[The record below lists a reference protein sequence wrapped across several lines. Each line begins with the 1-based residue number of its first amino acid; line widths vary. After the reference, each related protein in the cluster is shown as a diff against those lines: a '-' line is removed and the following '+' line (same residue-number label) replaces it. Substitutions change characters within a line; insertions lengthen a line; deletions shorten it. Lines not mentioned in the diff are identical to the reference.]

1 MKSYKT
7 LIFIIVVIVLLAA
20 VCLLFPSDGVPFLGR
35 RLFFPTL
42 KEVLSPEKSVS
53 VDEKMRA
60 LEESIK
66 MQAITDSI
74 NTARE
79 TARQD
84 SIRFY
89 KKFFTTHSA
98 RFYLPA
104 DDYSFFD
111 TLFEAMEQC
120 KTDSSIVHILHYG
133 DSQIEEDRISSYIR
147 QRLQEQFGGMGAG
160 LLPVMQPIPS
170 ASVGQSASGAMERY
184 IIAGMHQNRAPS
196 NRYGILGQ
204 FAIMS
209 GNGSISIRSQNYSR
223 TQDNVKKWNVVR
235 LFVGTNTT
243 PLSATLISGKYSKK
257 KSIDAPKSSPTAL
270 TWYLPSPTKQI
281 TINLTGN
288 AELSAVSLDGHYGV
302 NVDNIPIRGSSGTFF
317 SQIDGNSISLTA
329 KTLNVRLVMLE
340 FGGNMMPSITQNNIQ
355 NYMDILARQINYF
368 HKICPQAKVI
378 LIGPADMSTK
388 IRGNLQTYPL
398 LPTLVEEMK
407 NTALASGAG
416 FWDMYEVMG
425 GENSMIQWVK
435 NNPAL
440 AAPDYIHFT
449 PRGADRIAEMFYES
463 LNNYYEY
470 YKMRKK

>member
-196 NRYGILGQ
+196 
-204 FAIMS
+204 
-209 GNGSISIRSQNYSR
+209 
-223 TQDNVKKWNVVR
+223 T
-235 LFVGTNTT
+235 
-243 PLSATLISGKYSKK
+243 
-257 KSIDAPKSSPTAL
+257 
-270 TWYLPSPTKQI
+270 
-281 TINLTGN
+281 
-288 AELSAVSLDGHYGV
+288 VS
-302 NVDNIPIRGSSGTFF
+302 
-317 SQIDGNSISLTA
+317 
-329 KTLNVRLVMLE
+329 
-340 FGGNMMPSITQNNIQ
+340 
-355 NYMDILARQINYF
+355 
-368 HKICPQAKVI
+368 
-378 LIGPADMSTK
+378 
-388 IRGNLQTYPL
+388 
-398 LPTLVEEMK
+398 
-407 NTALASGAG
+407 
-416 FWDMYEVMG
+416 
-425 GENSMIQWVK
+425 
-435 NNPAL
+435 
-440 AAPDYIHFT
+440 
-449 PRGADRIAEMFYES
+449 
-463 LNNYYEY
+463 
-470 YKMRKK
+470 

>member
-20 VCLLFPSDGVPFLGR
+20 VCLFFPSDGVPFLGR

-160 LLPVMQPIPS
+160 LL
-170 ASVGQSASGAMERY
+170 R
-184 IIAGMHQNRAPS
+184 
-196 NRYGILGQ
+196 
-204 FAIMS
+204 
-209 GNGSISIRSQNYSR
+209 
-223 TQDNVKKWNVVR
+223 
-235 LFVGTNTT
+235 
-243 PLSATLISGKYSKK
+243 
-257 KSIDAPKSSPTAL
+257 
-270 TWYLPSPTKQI
+270 
-281 TINLTGN
+281 
-288 AELSAVSLDGHYGV
+288 
-302 NVDNIPIRGSSGTFF
+302 
-317 SQIDGNSISLTA
+317 
-329 KTLNVRLVMLE
+329 
-340 FGGNMMPSITQNNIQ
+340 
-355 NYMDILARQINYF
+355 
-368 HKICPQAKVI
+368 
-378 LIGPADMSTK
+378 
-388 IRGNLQTYPL
+388 
-398 LPTLVEEMK
+398 
-407 NTALASGAG
+407 
-416 FWDMYEVMG
+416 
-425 GENSMIQWVK
+425 
-435 NNPAL
+435 
-440 AAPDYIHFT
+440 
-449 PRGADRIAEMFYES
+449 
-463 LNNYYEY
+463 
-470 YKMRKK
+470 

>member
-7 LIFIIVVIVLLAA
+7 LIFIIVVIVLLAT

-98 RFYLPA
+98 RFYMPA

-204 FAIMS
+204 FAIM
-209 GNGSISIRSQNYSR
+209 
-223 TQDNVKKWNVVR
+223 
-235 LFVGTNTT
+235 F
-243 PLSATLISGKYSKK
+243 
-257 KSIDAPKSSPTAL
+257 
-270 TWYLPSPTKQI
+270 
-281 TINLTGN
+281 
-288 AELSAVSLDGHYGV
+288 AEL
-302 NVDNIPIRGSSGTFF
+302 
-317 SQIDGNSISLTA
+317 
-329 KTLNVRLVMLE
+329 
-340 FGGNMMPSITQNNIQ
+340 
-355 NYMDILARQINYF
+355 
-368 HKICPQAKVI
+368 
-378 LIGPADMSTK
+378 
-388 IRGNLQTYPL
+388 
-398 LPTLVEEMK
+398 
-407 NTALASGAG
+407 
-416 FWDMYEVMG
+416 
-425 GENSMIQWVK
+425 
-435 NNPAL
+435 
-440 AAPDYIHFT
+440 
-449 PRGADRIAEMFYES
+449 
-463 LNNYYEY
+463 
-470 YKMRKK
+470 